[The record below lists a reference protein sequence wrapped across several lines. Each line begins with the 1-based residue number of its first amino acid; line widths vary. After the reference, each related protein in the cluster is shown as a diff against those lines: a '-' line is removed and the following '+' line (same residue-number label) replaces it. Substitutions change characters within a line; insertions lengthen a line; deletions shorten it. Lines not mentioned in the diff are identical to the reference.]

1 MIFLPNDYYETY
13 ERFQIKENDLLIAMT
28 GATIGKVGIYEDVQ
42 NALLNQRNGIIRSN
56 DVNTYFIMNLLNTNI
71 YQKIIIRNSV
81 GGAQPNISETDIMQI
96 RIPLPP
102 IEKQNEIA
110 KYIRQIR
117 ETAKQLQQ
125 EAQQELENAK
135 KEVEKMILGE

>member
-56 DVNTYFIMNLLNTNI
+56 DVNTYFIIEKAIILLFLDSLKLINLL
-71 YQKIIIRNSV
+71 
-81 GGAQPNISETDIMQI
+81 
-96 RIPLPP
+96 
-102 IEKQNEIA
+102 
-110 KYIRQIR
+110 
-117 ETAKQLQQ
+117 
-125 EAQQELENAK
+125 K
-135 KEVEKMILGE
+135 KPFNFEFVSYCLR